1 MNPGWPS
8 GLAGALLLAVAGA
21 ATAVETTGPAGTRQL
36 ATRSDAAAPHG
47 IAIGPAA
54 PFQPPEE
61 AVLVAPRQRISWR
74 GSDPAGA
81 DAARLLAEM
90 QARLAGDG
98 FEVIYDC
105 ESRTCGG
112 FDFRDALP
120 LLPSPEMF
128 VSLGRYAYLALRRE
142 DETGVALASLI
153 ASPAPGGAYL
163 QLTLVGGEP
172 ETQVVDPL
180 APDPVG
186 AVVAAPVDAGDDI
199 GLRLETQGH
208 AALDGMGFEA
218 GKNEMEAEIPQVLRD
233 LADWLAAD
241 PARRVALV
249 GHSDWTGSAEANQRL
264 SRQRAQ
270 AVGAILTGELGARA
284 RQIETH
290 GAGFLAPRVSNTTP
304 EGRAANRRVEVVLR
318 PPAE

>member
-1 MNPGWPS
+1 MNPGWLS
-8 GLAGALLLAVAGA
+8 GLAGVLLLVATGA
-21 ATAVETTGPAGTRQL
+21 AAVEMVGPSGATQL
-36 ATRSDAAAPHG
+36 AARSDPSAPHG

-54 PFQPPEE
+54 PFQLPEE

-74 GSDPAGA
+74 GSDPSGA
-81 DAARLLAEM
+81 DAARLLADM
-90 QARLAGDG
+90 QARLAEGG
-98 FEVIYDC
+98 FEVIYEC

-142 DETGVALASLI
+142 DETGPALASLI

-163 QLTLVGGEP
+163 QLTLVGGAP
-172 ETQVVDPL
+172 EAQGEDPL
-180 APDPVG
+180 VPVSDSTP
-186 AVVAAPVDAGDDI
+186 VAAPEDAETDI
-199 GLRLETQGH
+199 GVRLETRGH
-208 AALDGMGFEA
+208 APLDGMGFEA
-218 GKNEMEAEIPQVLRD
+218 GKDQMGAEVPQVLRD
-233 LADWLAAD
+233 LADWLGAD

-270 AVGAILTGELGARA
+270 AVAAILTGELGVGA

-290 GAGFLAPRVSNTTP
+290 GAGYLAPRVSNATP